1 MISYSG
7 RECRESKERDYKNE
21 QGEEKHDEAR
31 GEIIIATTPTNQ
43 TF

>member
-7 RECRESKERDYKNE
+7 RECSESKERDYKNE
-21 QGEEKHDEAR
+21 QVEEKHEEAR
-31 GEIIIATTPTNQ
+31 GEIRIATTPTNQ

>member
-7 RECRESKERDYKNE
+7 RECREPKEHDYKKE

-43 TF
+43 TI